1 MRSLLTYKTLSDFK
15 FDVKFNGNT
24 LVEVEMD
31 KVEVRILVDSI
42 NEFINDFSQGGNI
55 VEVKLSE
62 DGIGLIVDIWED
74 FRYEVLIDT
83 AIFYLED
90 FVVV

>member
-1 MRSLLTYKTLSDFK
+1 MRSLLTYKTISEDK
-15 FDVKFNGNT
+15 FDLKFNGNT

-42 NEFINDFSQGGNI
+42 NEFINDFSEGGNI
-55 VEVKLSE
+55 IEVKLSG
-62 DGIGLIVDIWED
+62 DGIGLIVDIWQD

-90 FVVV
+90 FVVI